1 MREILLSLL
10 FLLTLLTGIL
20 WLGQGLRHIELLTT
34 DNLSFRAYLSYVLML
49 LPKIT
54 TLTIPV
60 SMFLAVLIN
69 LNRIRT
75 DSELVILWAS
85 GESNYSILLK
95 PILVISTFVMIL
107 LLFITLIIT
116 PYSLNEIR
124 QKIID
129 IRSTGINLSLLQEK
143 KFISPIETLTI
154 FIQKRDGNKIE
165 NLLIHDLKD
174 NSKPQTYIAQKGE
187 FISNPDKKI
196 LRLYNGN
203 IQILNNSEK
212 RISEMDFETY
222 DLDLTPYS
230 KSESHHRY
238 SDELFTNEIINI
250 LKNKN
255 YNDLDR
261 FEKEHFAELH
271 NRIISPI
278 YVIFFSI
285 LPLLALNYVKAPN
298 VSWVL
303 PITCISI
310 FALLIKIV
318 EVTLSN
324 VLIEN
329 SSFVYLNYSIPIIL
343 IILST
348 AAISF
353 DLFKRILKNY
363 AIKT

>member
-1 MREILLSLL
+1 MREISLSFL

-34 DNLSFRAYLSYVLML
+34 DNLSFAAYLSYVIML

-54 TLTIPV
+54 TLTIPI
-60 SMFLAVLIN
+60 SMFLAVLVN

-85 GESNYSILLK
+85 GESNQSILLN

-107 LLFITLIIT
+107 LLLITLLIT

-154 FIQKRDGNKIE
+154 FIQKRNGSKIE

-174 NSKPQTYIAQKGE
+174 DSKPQTYIAQKGE
-187 FISNPDKKI
+187 FISNLNKKI

-203 IQILNNSEK
+203 IQILDNDEK
-212 RISEMDFETY
+212 RISEIDFETY
-222 DLDLTPYS
+222 DLDLTPYN
-230 KSESHHRY
+230 KSESQHRY

-250 LKNKN
+250 LKDKKL
-255 YNDLDR
+255 NDFNR

-271 NRIISPI
+271 NRIISPL
-278 YVIFFSI
+278 YLIFFSI

-298 VSWVL
+298 ESWFL

-310 FALLIKIV
+310 FALLVKII

-329 SSFVYLNYSIPIIL
+329 NSFIYLNYSLPIIL
-343 IILST
+343 IIFT
-348 AAISF
+348 ATTISF
-353 DLFKRILKNY
+353 DLFKINIKKY